1 MIASVMRMLRPERGS
16 TSSECSA
23 TATSSDSGNDMGRML
38 PTAPVTPEIDSSEH
52 TFDSEDVGFPAA
64 RRARAATTT
73 PAPAVP
79 ELREIAGK
87 VAPVALAGDQLL
99 PVRPDLEELFPR
111 RGLKRGSV
119 VGITAGD
126 GATSLALAT
135 VAAASQQGSWS
146 AFVGLGALGV
156 VAASEAGIDLA
167 RCALVPDPGPTWA
180 TVVAA
185 LLDAIDL
192 VVLAPPARVVR
203 AADARRLS
211 ARARER
217 GAVLLVVGAWP
228 EGPDVRL
235 RPLAARW
242 TGLGDGHGALAS
254 RSLEVLAG
262 GRGAAARERRHV
274 VRLP

>member
-1 MIASVMRMLRPERGS
+1 M
-16 TSSECSA
+16 
-23 TATSSDSGNDMGRML
+23 
-38 PTAPVTPEIDSSEH
+38 
-52 TFDSEDVGFPAA
+52 GFPAA
-64 RRARAATTT
+64 RTTT
-73 PAPAVP
+73 VGAAAVP

-119 VGITAGD
+119 VGITTGASGAG

-135 VAAASQQGSWS
+135 VAAASKQGSWT
-146 AFVGLGALGV
+146 AFVGLGSVGV
-156 VAASEAGIDLA
+156 VAAHEAGIDLA
-167 RCALVPDPGPTWA
+167 RCALVPDPGSAWP

-192 VVLAPPARVVR
+192 VVLMPPSRNVR

-217 GAVLLVVGAWP
+217 GAVLVVLGAWP
-228 EGPDVRL
+228 EGPDFRL
-235 RPLAARW
+235 RPAAARW
-242 TGLGDGHGALAS
+242 TGIGDGHGARAS
-254 RSLEVLAG
+254 RTLDVVTG
-262 GRGAAARERRHV
+262 GRGAAARERRIT
-274 VRLP
+274 VRAP